1 MLSRPVCSNLGSL
14 PHFAASFGLTCALFL
29 ATNSLALFAQSTSV
43 PTSSAAA
50 NTLSWHFRYD
60 LFQMLFEQNGL
71 RPIQDFDAAFKAP
84 DKTVVVLL
92 GDLRNQ
98 QRLPLEKFLADGGAL
113 LLASDMPFGFA
124 QGTIRRGPVEG
135 LLPEDIYQGHNDCLR
150 IKDINATHELSSGV
164 KQLITNR
171 SGWIT
176 EQAKLRANDWRVM
189 ARLPSTTFHRENRS
203 KPLVCSLVSKQLI
216 VVADH
221 SLFTNGMMW
230 HGDNALFAINVSRS
244 LCRSGRNQVLFAV
257 DGQAANSF
265 LMGPLANEL
274 PLPTPPPD
282 IEPDLDLE
290 QMLQVANQMVT
301 AVEDSDAIN
310 KLLANRPRS
319 LPEPYYQ
326 RALLFALAGMLIAL
340 SLVKLGGKASKPT
353 RAAVAA
359 HYHVPNRPSSNRRS
373 GATRVVSPVDRGEA
387 AQKLA
392 QHFCREATS
401 SDVAEVW
408 IRELK
413 SASQSSTPLALVLS
427 LALQS
432 KPPHFSEAMLLDF
445 AQQVAELKMQPN
457 FPST

>member
-1 MLSRPVCSNLGSL
+1 MRGSL
-14 PHFAASFGLTCALFL
+14 PHFATSFGLTCALFL
-29 ATNSLALFAQSTSV
+29 TLNSMALFAQSTSV
-43 PTSSAAA
+43 PTSSATA

-60 LFQMLFEQNGL
+60 LFQMLFEQTGL
-71 RPIQDFDAAFKAP
+71 RPIQDFEAAFKAP
-84 DKTVVVLL
+84 DKSVVVLL

-124 QGTIRRGPVEG
+124 QGAIRRGPVEG
-135 LLPEDIYQGHNDCLR
+135 LLPEDIYQSHNDCLR
-150 IKDINATHELSSGV
+150 IKNIDTTHELASGV

-171 SGWIT
+171 SGWIL
-176 EQAKLRANDWRVM
+176 EHSELNANDWRVM
-189 ARLPSTTFHRENRS
+189 ARLPARTFHRENRNR
-203 KPLVCSLVSKQLI
+203 PIVCSMVSKQLI

-257 DGQAANSF
+257 DGQAANSY
-265 LMGPLANEL
+265 LMGPLASEL

-282 IEPDLDLE
+282 IEPDLDLD
-290 QMLQVANQMVT
+290 QMVHVANQMVT
-301 AVEDSDAIN
+301 AVEDSDAFN

-319 LPEPYYQ
+319 LSEPYYQ
-326 RALLFALAGMLIAL
+326 RALLFALAGMLLAL
-340 SLVKLGGKASKPT
+340 SLAKLGGKASKPT
-353 RAAVAA
+353 RAAIAA
-359 HYHVPNRPSSNRRS
+359 HYHGPPSQSANPLS
-373 GATRVVSPVDRGEA
+373 GATRVVSPVERGEA

-413 SASQSSTPLALVLS
+413 DASQSSEPLALVLS
-427 LALQS
+427 LAVQS
-432 KPPHFSEAMLLDF
+432 KPPHFSDAMLLDF
-445 AQQVAELKMQPN
+445 AQQVAELKMQRN
-457 FPST
+457 YQLN